1 MIRLIFSCSIFG
13 YVGCGQA
20 EKSQEDSGVFDE
32 EPSFE
37 DTAQEPEANP
47 TSEPTSEPESSP
59 TAEPTSEPAEE
70 PVEEDCPQGVI
81 CTSTFP
87 YSHMGDTSQSTARE
101 FDSYSCAPSTDESG
115 TEIYYRL
122 TIPESGFL
130 ALELSEMESGADVD
144 VHLLASLDSGDCID
158 RGHWLAGS
166 WVTSGTYWVVADSWV
181 NSSGTELSGAYTLRV
196 GLTTEEDLMAEGIDA
211 DVAEDAIVAFDVAWL
226 NGEISSFVYSITDFS
241 LHSAQERFWIY
252 DLAGQELLYNLYVAH
267 GQASSDSNDASYA
280 STFSNIP
287 ESHQSSL
294 GMMRGAESYTGS
306 FGYSMRIDGLESG
319 FNDNVRPRAIV
330 MHGWEGSRPEYV
342 AQYGMTAPTLGCPAV
357 DDREV
362 ADVVDL
368 LKDGSG
374 MFFWYPGTSWY
385 SSSEYL
391 GN

>member
-1 MIRLIFSCSIFG
+1 MRLIFSSLIFG
-13 YVGCGQA
+13 YVACGQR
-20 EKSQEDSGVFDE
+20 EKLQEDSGLFDE
-32 EPSFE
+32 EPSSE
-37 DTAQEPEANP
+37 DTDTIQEP
-47 TSEPTSEPESSP
+47 SSSPTSEPEPDS
-59 TAEPTSEPAEE
+59 EPTSEPAEE
-70 PVEEDCPQGVI
+70 PVEEDCPDGVI
-81 CTSTFP
+81 CTSLFP
-87 YSHMGDTSQSTARE
+87 FSHTGDTSQSTIRA
-101 FDSYSCAPSTDESG
+101 FDSYACAPSTDESG

-144 VHLLASLDSGDCID
+144 VHLLASLDPDDCID

-166 WVTSGTYWVVADSWV
+166 WVTPGTYWVVADSWV
-181 NSSGTELSGAYTLRV
+181 NGSGSELSGSYTLRV
-196 GLTTEEDLMAEGIDA
+196 GLTTEEDLMEEGIAA

-226 NGEISSFVYSITDFS
+226 NGELSSFLYSITDFS

-252 DLAGQELLYNLYVAH
+252 DLAGQDLLYHLHVAH
-267 GQASSDSNDASYA
+267 GQASSDPSNEAYA

-287 ESHQSSL
+287 ESYQSSL
-294 GMMRGAESYTGS
+294 GMMRGGESYTGS

-330 MHGWEGSRPEYV
+330 MHGWEGSRPEYI

-362 ADVVDL
+362 ADVVDV

-374 MFFWYPGTSWY
+374 MFFWYPGTNWY